1 MLTRGLTVHCL
12 VSLGD
17 SRTSG
22 LRVCVCVCVCAGGR
36 ELGEREMYCNRAV
49 GDCQLVRVVCR
60 QLRVSLH
67 LKESSMLPSR
77 WEQ

>member
-1 MLTRGLTVHCL
+1 MRGLTVHCL

-22 LRVCVCVCVCAGGR
+22 LRVCVCVCVGGR
-36 ELGEREMYCNRAV
+36 ELVKREVYCNRAV

-60 QLRVSLH
+60 QRRVSLH
-67 LKESSMLPSR
+67 LKESSLLPSR
-77 WEQ
+77 WER